1 MKELEDIILEKEYFE
16 LTSAEKEAIQE
27 MADNEEDYAAIKW
40 FLKQQQGAKQAT
52 IIPSKKLKDN
62 VFAQLDNPA
71 NKRIW
76 LSGSG
81 AGLATPKK
89 KIYQMPAFQIGI
101 AACLV
106 VGFLWIVNPF
116 SKEDNTLAQ
125 NTEQIEEGS
134 DKVSITTKEETLV
147 EDSMS
152 PITQEVM
159 NLNEEAPD
167 LDLLDQAELEEL
179 DEEISFEEITEKEG
193 FYSELEKDRDKNQ
206 SEFTFG
212 RSEQAK
218 GTANGGSVALNNN
231 EQDNKNTQEE
241 IAQPGQSNSNP
252 SLERTQEAPAME
264 DEMEAADIVVL
275 SQNTDNSPTTTVSSD
290 ITRVNKK
297 EKVSRL
303 MDESTVADKK
313 DLANAISIQE
323 SMELNQLFFTVP

>member
-1 MKELEDIILEKEYFE
+1 MKELEDIIIEKEYFE

-40 FLKQQQGAKQAT
+40 FLVQQKSAQKSA

-81 AGLATPKK
+81 AGVTTPKK

-106 VGFLWIVNPF
+106 VGFLWVIKPF
-116 SKEDNTLAQ
+116 GKEDNTLAQ
-125 NTEQIEEGS
+125 NTEQIEEDS
-134 DKVSITTKEETLV
+134 DEVTITKNEETIV
-147 EDSMS
+147 TDSMS
-152 PITQEVM
+152 PITEEVTD
-159 NLNEEAPD
+159 LNEEAPD
-167 LDLLDQAELEEL
+167 LDFLDQAEIEEL
-179 DEEISFEEITEKEG
+179 DEEISFEEIAEKEG
-193 FYSELEKDRDKNQ
+193 FYNELEKDRDKNQ

-212 RSEQAK
+212 RNEQAK
-218 GTANGGSVALNNN
+218 GTTNGGSVALNNT

-241 IAQPGQSNSNP
+241 IAQPGQSNINP

-264 DEMEAADIVVL
+264 DEMEVSDIVVL
-275 SQNTDNSPTTTVSSD
+275 SQNTDNSPTTTVSSG

-313 DLANAISIQE
+313 DQVNALSIKE